1 MDPASGTF
9 ASMDTYAGSL
19 SDPMSL
25 HKYLFANSNPVMYS
39 DPSGHEATLQGIVTA
54 MTISAILSAA
64 DSGITYYL
72 KYKDSDTAK
81 YGKTVFGWNVATAAM
96 NGFLNGF
103 ILGVFFY
110 ALCSLLVVRMVLS
123 VIGLCLG
130 IQQGT
135 NGLDEIISSD
145 GNTAYGIYNLIMGS
159 VLICV
164 STYGIAK
171 TGAEILNRYGD
182 GIERSGSTSEITN
195 EQKSGHLDNPIEGL
209 ERKESGLKEDYEKPL
224 YGDSKNKGPSA
235 EFYKPNYIEREF
247 YPQPLEHGFSD
258 IVDNYANSAQAFY
271 LNDGAVLYQVEGSY
285 NGINGVFEWIVDKG
299 YITHRRFKAGGYIN
313 GFSN

>member
-1 MDPASGTF
+1 MDPATGTF
-9 ASMDTYAGSL
+9 TAMDTYGGSL

-130 IQQGT
+130 IKQGVA
-135 NGLDEIISSD
+135 GIDEINSSH
-145 GNTAYGIYNLIMGS
+145 GNTALGVYNLIKGS
-159 VLICV
+159 ILITV
-164 STYGIAK
+164 STIGIAQSGMEFLEK
-171 TGAEILNRYGD
+171 YGD
-182 GIERSGSTSEITN
+182 GIESFGKADEYPYTEINIKYKTTWD
-195 EQKSGHLDNPIEGL
+195 ESIIPTQETIEGTNIP
-209 ERKESGLKEDYEKPL
+209 KSFVI
-224 YGDSKNKGPSA
+224 KGMKVNGNA
-235 EFYKPNYIEREF
+235 VWVHGNATKHMGEF
-247 YPQPLEHGFSD
+247 
-258 IVDNYANSAQAFY
+258 VNSANGLILVENELMISFQE
-271 LNDGAVLYQVEGSY
+271 AVNNILPYVKPGRNFFFENGWEI
-285 NGINGVFEWIVDKG
+285 GINGDTGVIYHALYRG
-299 YITHRRFKAGGYIN
+299 
-313 GFSN
+313 